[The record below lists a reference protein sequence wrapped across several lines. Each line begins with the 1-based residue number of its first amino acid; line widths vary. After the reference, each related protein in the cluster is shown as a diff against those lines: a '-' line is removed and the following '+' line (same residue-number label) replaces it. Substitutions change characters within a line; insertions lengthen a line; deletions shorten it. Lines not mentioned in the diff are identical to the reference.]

1 MDCYA
6 TGRSIRLR
14 PATLVRGSSPTN
26 SDCVGERALRALKT
40 LEYQTDQ
47 PSVNAIST
55 VLRCVPSLN
64 PN

>member
-1 MDCYA
+1 VDCYA
-6 TGRSIRLR
+6 TGRFNRLR

-26 SDCVGERALRALKT
+26 SDCVGECSLWALKT

-55 VLRCVPSLN
+55 VLRCVPSPN

>member
-1 MDCYA
+1 VDCYA
-6 TGRSIRLR
+6 TGRSNRLR

-47 PSVNAIST
+47 PSVMLASIS
-55 VLRCVPSLN
+55 
-64 PN
+64 